1 MRNGFEWVHV
11 IKKPGEAEGNDA
23 RSKTSAED
31 KGLTLDDIILA
42 GLERGL
48 SMDDIRKMQL
58 GRVVDFVIAYNERQ
72 KQSEKAQNQA
82 ERRANKRKATQNDI
96 DSFFG

>member
-31 KGLTLDDIILA
+31 KVITLDDIILA

-58 GRVVDFVIAYNERQ
+58 GRVVDFVMACNERQ
-72 KQSEKAQNQA
+72 KQAENAQKRAEKR
-82 ERRANKRKATQNDI
+82 ENKRKATQNDI
-96 DSFFG
+96 NLFFG